1 MNIINKKITN
11 NNLYYITDKYSAGL
25 VLKGW
30 EVKNLKIYNSIDI
43 KNSYIVNIKNE
54 IFLKNSIINENK
66 KIKNNNIKRNIK
78 LLLKKSEIKIILNK
92 IKKFKIIPFNI
103 FLKKNIIKINIV
115 VVIKKINF

>member
-1 MNIINKKITN
+1 MNIINKIIKN
-11 NNLYYITDKYSAGL
+11 QYYITDRYLAGI

-43 KNSYIVNIKNE
+43 KNSYIINIKNE

-66 KIKNNNIKRNIK
+66 KNNNNDIKRNRK
-78 LLLKKSEIKIILNK
+78 LLLKKKEIKIILSK
-92 IKKFKIIPFNI
+92 IKNFKIIPFNI

-115 VVIKKINF
+115 VVIKK

>member
-1 MNIINKKITN
+1 MNIINKKIIN
-11 NNLYYITDKYSAGL
+11 NRYYIIDKYLAGL

-43 KNSYIVNIKNE
+43 KNSYIINIKNE

-66 KIKNNNIKRNIK
+66 KNNNNDLKRNIK
-78 LLLKKSEIKIILNK
+78 LLLRKKEIEIILNK
-92 IKKFKIIPFNI
+92 IKNFKIIPFNI

-115 VVIKKINF
+115 VVIKKLNF

>member
-1 MNIINKKITN
+1 MNIFNSKIINN
-11 NNLYYITDKYSAGL
+11 RYYITNKYLAGL

-43 KNSYIVNIKNE
+43 KNSYIINIKNE

-66 KIKNNNIKRNIK
+66 KNYNKDIKRNRK
-78 LLLKKSEIKIILNK
+78 LLLKKNEIKIILNK
-92 IKKFKIIPFNI
+92 IKNFKVVPFNI